1 MKQPPSQSVEPPLI
15 YRNVWS
21 VDVSN
26 SNKNRQQNQLT
37 LSSSEP
43 SELESM
49 RKDLKKIRHL
59 LDSRF
64 HKEEEQ
70 RYADDKENEMK
81 NDWML
86 AAAVLDRICAIA
98 VTVLFVVGTVVL
110 FVLFAKHTW
119 LLLYTRQLQDWV
131 GLVVL
136 QTYDCSSVVVV
147 SNCCRPVLTYWLT
160 DWRRQ
165 WLTNWWSCTTFC
177 CNSFSLLRQLCTVG
191 HGIFYMADVNNFSW
205 AN

>member
-110 FVLFAKHTW
+110 FVLFAKHT
-119 LLLYTRQLQDWV
+119 
-131 GLVVL
+131 
-136 QTYDCSSVVVV
+136 
-147 SNCCRPVLTYWLT
+147 
-160 DWRRQ
+160 
-165 WLTNWWSCTTFC
+165 
-177 CNSFSLLRQLCTVG
+177 
-191 HGIFYMADVNNFSW
+191 
-205 AN
+205 

>member
-1 MKQPPSQSVEPPLI
+1 MKNLVCKRLAACMCMKQPPSQSLEPPLI
-15 YRNVWS
+15 YRSVWS
-21 VDVSN
+21 VDASN

-59 LDSRF
+59 LDIRF

-70 RYADDKENEMK
+70 RYADDKEDEMK

-110 FVLFAKHTW
+110 FVLFAKHT
-119 LLLYTRQLQDWV
+119 
-131 GLVVL
+131 
-136 QTYDCSSVVVV
+136 
-147 SNCCRPVLTYWLT
+147 
-160 DWRRQ
+160 
-165 WLTNWWSCTTFC
+165 
-177 CNSFSLLRQLCTVG
+177 
-191 HGIFYMADVNNFSW
+191 
-205 AN
+205 